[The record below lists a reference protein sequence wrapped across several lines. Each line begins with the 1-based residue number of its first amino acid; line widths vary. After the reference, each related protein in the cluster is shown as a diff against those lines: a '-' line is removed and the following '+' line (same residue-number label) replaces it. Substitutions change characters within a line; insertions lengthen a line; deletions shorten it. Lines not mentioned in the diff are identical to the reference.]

1 MYLSSIC
8 AVIISTTYEG
18 DRCNDEK
25 WTRALYQPNLPLNSE
40 GYVTASPAHIV
51 LSRQA
56 AEEGM
61 VLLKNDGGL
70 LPLAPGSRVAL

>member
-1 MYLSSIC
+1 M
-8 AVIISTTYEG
+8 
-18 DRCNDEK
+18 
-25 WTRALYQPNLPLNSE
+25 
-40 GYVTASPAHIV
+40 TASPAHIV